1 MTIITAVAALAALIE
16 LAGALGIAGYCAAA
30 LLSVLVHR
38 SPRRARL
45 LVIEGSLWGL
55 GLKTAASLLKTLLV
69 HDWDSILAF
78 TAILALRTVLKRLFT
93 WEQRQIGEQQI
104 GAEGP
109 RAATSGRDG
118 GA

>member
-38 SPRRARL
+38 SPRRAQL

-69 HDWDSILAF
+69 YDWDSILAF